1 MARFVKFDTANR
13 TVTFPVKSITSI
25 ETSRPISI
33 PAGYW
38 VDSEDGL
45 EEEWVAEE
53 GEMLVVNVTVNVVG
67 IEPLKFKVLP
77 EFAAAF
83 EGWVTKQ
90 HTVTAFGDAMRKAK
104 VFPLNECDFI

>member
-13 TVTFPVKSITSI
+13 TITFPVKSITSI
-25 ETSRPISI
+25 EASRPISI
-33 PAGYW
+33 PAGEW

-45 EEEWVAEE
+45 GKEWVAEE

-67 IEPLKFKVLP
+67 IEPLKFKVFP
-77 EFAAAF
+77 DFASDF

-90 HTVTAFGDAMRKAK
+90 HADTAFGRAMKKEK
-104 VFPLNECDFI
+104 VFPLDECNFI

>member
-1 MARFVKFDTANR
+1 MARIVKFDTANR

-25 ETSRPISI
+25 EMTPITI

-38 VDSEDGL
+38 GDCEDGL

-53 GEMLVVNVTVNVVG
+53 GEMLVANVTVNIVG
-67 IEPLKFKVLP
+67 LEPLKFKVLP

-83 EGWVTKQ
+83 GGWVTKQ
-90 HTVTAFGDAMRKAK
+90 HTITDFGDAMRKAK